1 MCLVVSFFMVF
12 IVIKFILLI
21 LLFPVFLSANEWLS
35 LLPKGTQLS
44 YLVIDPS
51 DNQIVSEYNASVLR
65 TPASMQKLLTATAAK
80 LYLGKNF
87 SYQTLIKGD
96 KKRIKEGIYQ
106 GDLSFHFVGDPTLL
120 RSDIKK
126 MLIQLK
132 KLGVKQINGNFLLNQ
147 SHFNG
152 YQWSNGQAWNDLGVC
167 YTAPASAII
176 VNKNCV
182 LGNLSLSSNKAE
194 KATLFI
200 PSYEPVEISS
210 NVSVV
215 TKQQKEV
222 LFCELEMTRNS
233 QNRYHLWGCMV
244 PRKRPFALA
253 FAVNDPFEYAK
264 QIFVSE
270 FQATGIAVKGE
281 VKLENESINV
291 KNNQNI
297 LVKHQ
302 SVRLDEL
309 LQVMMKESDN
319 LIADSLFK
327 TLGGAYFQTA
337 GNFRNGAQAV
347 KAILNEQGVDL
358 ENAYL
363 ADGSGL
369 SRHNLMSAELFMVVL
384 NYVYRHEPQLQLLAS
399 FSHSGEDGTLKHH
412 RGVRGKLL
420 AGKITAK
427 TGSMKGVSNLLGI
440 IKTEQGDR
448 LFVLILNGYNLSETV
463 IKDLEIDKKDYKSY
477 FQQAFFENLVKTPL
491 LKKGIVT
498 P

>member
-1 MCLVVSFFMVF
+1 MMCLVVSFFMVF
-12 IVIKFILLI
+12 IVIKFILSISLF
-21 LLFPVFLSANEWLS
+21 LFPLFLCANEWAS
-35 LLPKGTQLS
+35 FLPKGTQLS
-44 YLVIDPS
+44 YLVLDPA
-51 DNQIVSEYNASVLR
+51 NNKVISEYEASILR

-80 LYLGKNF
+80 LYLGDNF
-87 SYQTLIKGD
+87 AYQTLIKGN
-96 KKRIKEGIYQ
+96 KEKIKDGFYQ

-132 KLGVKQINGNFLLNQ
+132 KLGIKQVNGNFVLNQ

-182 LGNLSLSSNKAE
+182 LGNLNLSANKAD
-194 KATLFI
+194 KAILFI
-200 PSYEPVEISS
+200 PPYEPVEISS
-210 NVSVV
+210 DVSLV
-215 TKQQKEV
+215 TQLQKEAQ
-222 LFCELEMTRNS
+222 FCELEVTRNS
-233 QNRYHLWGCMV
+233 QNRYHLWGCVV
-244 PRKRPFALA
+244 PRNRPFALA
-253 FAVNDPFEYAK
+253 FAVNDPFAYAK
-264 QIFVSE
+264 QIFTSE
-270 FQATGIAVKGE
+270 LHSAGIALKGT
-281 VKLENESINV
+281 VKLESESSNNT
-291 KNNQNI
+291 NNQDV

-302 SVRLDEL
+302 SALLDEL

-327 TLGGAYFQTA
+327 TLGWAYFQTA

-347 KAILNEQGVDL
+347 KAILKAEGVDL

-369 SRHNLMSAELFMVVL
+369 SRHNLMSAELFMEAL
-384 NYVYRHEPQLQLLAS
+384 NYIYQHEKKLQLLSS
-399 FSHSGEDGTLKHH
+399 FSRSGEDGTLKYH

-420 AGKITAK
+420 KGKIIAK

-440 IKTEQGDR
+440 IKTEHGDR

-463 IKDLEIDKKDYKSY
+463 LKDPTISKKDYKSY
-477 FQQAFFENLVKTPL
+477 FQQAFLENLIKAEL
-491 LKKGIVT
+491 
-498 P
+498 